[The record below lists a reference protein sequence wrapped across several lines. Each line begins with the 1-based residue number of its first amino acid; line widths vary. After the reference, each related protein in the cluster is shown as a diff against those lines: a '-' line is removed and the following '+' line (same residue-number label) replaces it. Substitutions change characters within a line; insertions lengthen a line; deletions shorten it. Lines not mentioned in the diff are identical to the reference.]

1 MKFVAIPFGSMYS
14 SFPMATRDT
23 NPNFMNGVPELL
35 ILRLVQQEEMYGYE
49 IVQAIRGRTDSVI
62 AVGEG
67 VVYPVLHGLE
77 GDGALRSRR
86 RTVNGRSRI
95 YYSVTPAG
103 RRRLADLAA
112 GWTNLT
118 AAIQTILTGGRHGE
132 AV

>member
-1 MKFVAIPFGSMYS
+1 MYIGS
-14 SFPMATRDT
+14 PMAPRET

-77 GDGALRSRR
+77 QDGALRSRR
-86 RTVNGRSRI
+86 KTVNGRSRI

-103 RRRLADLAA
+103 TRRLADLAA

-118 AAIQTILTGGRHGE
+118 VAIQTILTGGRHGE
-132 AV
+132 AI